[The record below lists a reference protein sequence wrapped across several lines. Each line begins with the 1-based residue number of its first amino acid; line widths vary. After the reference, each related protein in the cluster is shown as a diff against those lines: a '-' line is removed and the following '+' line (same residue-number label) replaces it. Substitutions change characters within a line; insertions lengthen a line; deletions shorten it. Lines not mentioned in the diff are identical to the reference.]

1 MEGMEGMEGIEVS
14 TEAMTLEN
22 AVELVRETDS
32 GVISDWLKGLLPWF
46 LNFGFQILLA
56 VVVYAVGARIIKL
69 VRSMVRRWMERA
81 DADIGVKQ
89 FIDSLVKYFLYFILV
104 VIILTFFGVTTA
116 SVVAVL
122 GSAGLALGLAVQGT
136 LSNFA
141 GGVLI
146 LLLKP
151 FHVGDYIIE
160 DTHGN
165 EGTVTE
171 ITIFYTKLSTGDNK
185 IIVIPNGSL
194 ANSSLTNVT
203 HSKKRRMDL
212 EVGISYDSD
221 LKKAKDI
228 LYRLADEERDRLK
241 SEEILVF
248 VSELAASEVKIGL
261 RFWVKTEDY
270 WNVRWRLLESIKLS
284 LDEAEIE
291 IPYQKLD
298 VQVKGQ

>member
-1 MEGMEGMEGIEVS
+1 
-14 TEAMTLEN
+14 MTLEN

-151 FHVGDYIIE
+151 FHVGDYI
-160 DTHGN
+160 
-165 EGTVTE
+165 
-171 ITIFYTKLSTGDNK
+171 
-185 IIVIPNGSL
+185 
-194 ANSSLTNVT
+194 
-203 HSKKRRMDL
+203 
-212 EVGISYDSD
+212 
-221 LKKAKDI
+221 
-228 LYRLADEERDRLK
+228 
-241 SEEILVF
+241 
-248 VSELAASEVKIGL
+248 
-261 RFWVKTEDY
+261 
-270 WNVRWRLLESIKLS
+270 LS
-284 LDEAEIE
+284 LIH
-291 IPYQKLD
+291 I
-298 VQVKGQ
+298 

>member
-1 MEGMEGMEGIEVS
+1 MEGMEGIEVS

-22 AVELVRETDS
+22 AVELVKGTDS
-32 GVISDWLKGLLPWF
+32 SVIGDWLKGLLPWF

-56 VVVYAVGARIIKL
+56 VVVYAVGARIIKF
-69 VRSMVRRWMERA
+69 VRKIVRRWMERA

-89 FIDSLVKYFLYFILV
+89 FIDSLVKYSLYFILV

-171 ITIFYTKLSTGDNK
+171 ISIFYTKLSTGDNK
-185 IIVIPNGSL
+185 VIVIPNGSL

-203 HSKKRRMDL
+203 HSEKRRIDL
-212 EVGISYDSD
+212 EVGIAYDAD
-221 LKKAKDI
+221 LKRAKEI
-228 LYRLADEERDRLK
+228 LYRLAEEEKDRLK
-241 SEEILVF
+241 SQEILVF
-248 VSELAASEVKIGL
+248 VSELAASEVKLGI

-270 WNVRWRLLESIKLS
+270 WNVRWRLLEDIKLA
-284 LDEAEIE
+284 LDEAGIE
-291 IPYQKLD
+291 IPYQKMD
-298 VQVKGQ
+298 VQVKREM

>member
-1 MEGMEGMEGIEVS
+1 
-14 TEAMTLEN
+14 MTLEN

>member
-1 MEGMEGMEGIEVS
+1 MEGMEGIEVS

-284 LDEAEIE
+284 LDR
-291 IPYQKLD
+291 KS
-298 VQVKGQ
+298 VV

>member
-1 MEGMEGMEGIEVS
+1 MEGMEGIEVS

-22 AVELVRETDS
+22 AVELVKGTDS
-32 GVISDWLKGLLPWF
+32 SVISDWLKGLLPWF

-56 VVVYAVGARIIKL
+56 VVVYAVGARIIKF
-69 VRSMVRRWMERA
+69 VRKIVRRWMERA

-89 FIDSLVKYFLYFILV
+89 FIDSLVKYSLYFILV

-203 HSKKRRMDL
+203 HSKKRRIDL
-212 EVGISYDSD
+212 EVGIAYDAD
-221 LKKAKDI
+221 LKRAKEI
-228 LYRLADEERDRLK
+228 LYRLAEEEKDRLK

-248 VSELAASEVKIGL
+248 VSELAASEVKLGI

-270 WNVRWRLLESIKLS
+270 WPVRWRLMEDIKLA
-284 LDEAEIE
+284 LDEAGIE

-298 VQVKGQ
+298 VQVKREM

>member
-1 MEGMEGMEGIEVS
+1 MEGMEGIEVS

-270 WNVRWRLLESIKLS
+270 WNVRWRLFESIKLS

>member
-1 MEGMEGMEGIEVS
+1 MEGIEVS

-32 GVISDWLKGLLPWF
+32 SVIRSWFEGLLPWF
-46 LNFGFQILLA
+46 LNVGFQILLA
-56 VVVYAVGARIIKL
+56 VVVYFIGARIIKL
-69 VRSMVRRWMERA
+69 VRKIVGRWMDRA

-89 FIDSLVKYFLYFILV
+89 FIDSLVKYFLYFVLV
-104 VIILTFFGVTTA
+104 VTILTFFGVTTA

-122 GSAGLALGLAVQGT
+122 GSAGLALGLAVQGS

-151 FHVGDYIIE
+151 FQVGDYIIE

-165 EGTVTE
+165 QGTVTE

-185 IIVIPNGSL
+185 MIMIPNGSL

-203 HSKKRRMDL
+203 HSDKRRLDL
-212 EVGISYDSD
+212 EVGIAYDAD
-221 LKKAKDI
+221 LKRAKEI
-228 LYRLADEERDRLK
+228 LYRLAEEEEGRLK
-241 SEEILVF
+241 TEEILVF
-248 VSELAASEVKIGL
+248 VSELAASEVKLGL
-261 RFWVKTEDY
+261 RFWVKTGDY
-270 WNVRWRLLESIKLS
+270 WTVRWRLTENIKLA
-284 LDEAEIE
+284 LDEAGIE

-298 VQVKGQ
+298 VQVDHLNSKG

>member
-1 MEGMEGMEGIEVS
+1 
-14 TEAMTLEN
+14 
-22 AVELVRETDS
+22 
-32 GVISDWLKGLLPWF
+32 
-46 LNFGFQILLA
+46 
-56 VVVYAVGARIIKL
+56 
-69 VRSMVRRWMERA
+69 MERA

-89 FIDSLVKYFLYFILV
+89 FMDSLVKYSLYFILV

-203 HSKKRRMDL
+203 HSEKRRMDL
-212 EVGISYDSD
+212 EVGVSYDSD
-221 LKKAKDI
+221 LKKAKEI
-228 LYRLADEERDRLK
+228 FYRLAEEEGDRLK

-284 LDEAEIE
+284 LDEAGIE

-298 VQVKGQ
+298 VQVKREM

>member
-1 MEGMEGMEGIEVS
+1 MEGMEGIEVS

-291 IPYQKLD
+291 IPYQKLG

>member
-1 MEGMEGMEGIEVS
+1 MEGMEGIEVS

-22 AVELVRETDS
+22 AVELVKGTDS
-32 GVISDWLKGLLPWF
+32 SVIGDWLKGLLPWF

-56 VVVYAVGARIIKL
+56 VVVYAVGARIIKF
-69 VRSMVRRWMERA
+69 VRKMVRRWMERA

-89 FIDSLVKYFLYFILV
+89 FIDSLVKYSLYFILV

-203 HSKKRRMDL
+203 HSEKRRIDL
-212 EVGISYDSD
+212 EVGIAYDAD
-221 LKKAKDI
+221 LKRAKEI
-228 LYRLADEERDRLK
+228 LYRLAEEEKDRLK

-248 VSELAASEVKIGL
+248 VSELAASEVKLGI

-270 WNVRWRLLESIKLS
+270 WPVRWRLMEDIKLA
-284 LDEAEIE
+284 LDEAGIE

-298 VQVKGQ
+298 VQVKREM

>member
-1 MEGMEGMEGIEVS
+1 MEGMEGIEVS

-212 EVGISYDSD
+212 EVGISYESD

>member
-1 MEGMEGMEGIEVS
+1 MEGMEGIEVS

-104 VIILTFFGVTTA
+104 VIILTFFVLTTA

>member
-1 MEGMEGMEGIEVS
+1 MEGMEGIEVS

-22 AVELVRETDS
+22 AVELVKGTDS
-32 GVISDWLKGLLPWF
+32 SVIGDWLKGLLPWF

-56 VVVYAVGARIIKL
+56 VVVYAVGARIIKF
-69 VRSMVRRWMERA
+69 VRKIVRRWMERA

-89 FIDSLVKYFLYFILV
+89 FIDSLVKYSLYFILV

-171 ITIFYTKLSTGDNK
+171 ISIFYTKLSTGDNK

-203 HSKKRRMDL
+203 HSEKRRMDL
-212 EVGISYDSD
+212 EVGIAYDAD

-228 LYRLADEERDRLK
+228 LYRLAEEEGDRLK

-284 LDEAEIE
+284 LDEAGIE

-298 VQVKGQ
+298 VQVKREV

>member
-1 MEGMEGMEGIEVS
+1 MEGMEGIEVS

-284 LDEAEIE
+284 LDESEIE

>member
-1 MEGMEGMEGIEVS
+1 MEGMEGIEVS

-22 AVELVRETDS
+22 AVELVKGTDS
-32 GVISDWLKGLLPWF
+32 SVIGDWLKGLLPWF

-56 VVVYAVGARIIKL
+56 VVVYAVGARIIKF
-69 VRSMVRRWMERA
+69 VRKIVRRWMERA

-89 FIDSLVKYFLYFILV
+89 FIDSLVKYSLYFILV

-203 HSKKRRMDL
+203 HSEKRRMDL
-212 EVGISYDSD
+212 EVGVSYDSD
-221 LKKAKDI
+221 LKKAKEI
-228 LYRLADEERDRLK
+228 LYRLAEEEGDRLK

-284 LDEAEIE
+284 LDEAGIE

-298 VQVKGQ
+298 VQVKREM

>member
-1 MEGMEGMEGIEVS
+1 MEGMEGIEVS

-22 AVELVRETDS
+22 AVELVKNTDS
-32 GVISDWLKGLLPWF
+32 GVISNWLKGLLPWF

-56 VVVYAVGARIIKL
+56 VAVYAVGARIIKM
-69 VRSMVRRWMERA
+69 VRKMVRRWMERA

-89 FIDSLVKYFLYFILV
+89 FMDSLVKYSLYFILV

-203 HSKKRRMDL
+203 HSEKRRMDL
-212 EVGISYDSD
+212 EVGVSYDSD
-221 LKKAKDI
+221 LKKAKEI
-228 LYRLADEERDRLK
+228 LYRLAEEEGDRLK

-284 LDEAEIE
+284 LDEAGIE

-298 VQVKGQ
+298 VQVKREM

>member
-1 MEGMEGMEGIEVS
+1 MEGMEGIEVS

-151 FHVGDYIIE
+151 FHVGDYNIE

>member
-1 MEGMEGMEGIEVS
+1 MEGMEGIEVS

-171 ITIFYTKLSTGDNK
+171 ITIFYTKLSTGDKK
-185 IIVIPNGSL
+185 IIVIPNGSF
-194 ANSSLTNVT
+194 ANSILTKVT

>member
-1 MEGMEGMEGIEVS
+1 MEGMEGIEVS

-228 LYRLADEERDRLK
+228 LYRLADEARDRLK

>member
-1 MEGMEGMEGIEVS
+1 MEGMEGIEVS

-46 LNFGFQILLA
+46 LNFGFQNLLA

-284 LDEAEIE
+284 LDEADIE

>member
-1 MEGMEGMEGIEVS
+1 MEGMEGIEVS

-89 FIDSLVKYFLYFILV
+89 FIDSLVKYFLYFIFV

>member
-1 MEGMEGMEGIEVS
+1 MEGMEGIEVS

-22 AVELVRETDS
+22 AVELVKGTDS
-32 GVISDWLKGLLPWF
+32 SVIGDWLKGLLPWF

-56 VVVYAVGARIIKL
+56 VVVYAVGARIIKF
-69 VRSMVRRWMERA
+69 VRKMVRRWMERA

-89 FIDSLVKYFLYFILV
+89 FIDSLVKYSLYFILV

-203 HSKKRRMDL
+203 HSKKRRIDL
-212 EVGISYDSD
+212 EVGIAYDAD
-221 LKKAKDI
+221 LKRAKEI
-228 LYRLADEERDRLK
+228 LYRLAEEEKDRLK

-248 VSELAASEVKIGL
+248 VSELAASEVKLGI

-270 WNVRWRLLESIKLS
+270 WNVRWRLLEDIKLA
-284 LDEAEIE
+284 LDEAGIE
-291 IPYQKLD
+291 IPYQKMD
-298 VQVKGQ
+298 VQVKREV

>member
-1 MEGMEGMEGIEVS
+1 MEGMEGIEVS

-22 AVELVRETDS
+22 AVELVKGTDS
-32 GVISDWLKGLLPWF
+32 SVIGDWLKGLLPWF

-56 VVVYAVGARIIKL
+56 VVVYAVGARIIKF
-69 VRSMVRRWMERA
+69 VRKIVRRWMERA

-89 FIDSLVKYFLYFILV
+89 FIDSLVKYSLYFILV

-171 ITIFYTKLSTGDNK
+171 ISIFYTKLSTGDNK

-203 HSKKRRMDL
+203 HSEKRRMDL
-212 EVGISYDSD
+212 EVGIAYDAD
-221 LKKAKDI
+221 LKRAKEI
-228 LYRLADEERDRLK
+228 LYRLAEEDKDRLK
-241 SEEILVF
+241 SQEILVF
-248 VSELAASEVKIGL
+248 VSELAASEVKLGI

-270 WNVRWRLLESIKLS
+270 WNVRWRLLEDIKLA
-284 LDEAEIE
+284 LDEAGIE
-291 IPYQKLD
+291 IPYQKMD
-298 VQVKGQ
+298 VQVKREM

>member
-1 MEGMEGMEGIEVS
+1 MEGMEGIEVS

-22 AVELVRETDS
+22 AVELVKGTDS
-32 GVISDWLKGLLPWF
+32 SVISDWLKGLLPWF

-56 VVVYAVGARIIKL
+56 AVVYAVGARIIKF
-69 VRSMVRRWMERA
+69 VRKIVRRWMERA

-89 FIDSLVKYFLYFILV
+89 FIDSLVKYSLYFILV

-203 HSKKRRMDL
+203 HSKKRRIDL
-212 EVGISYDSD
+212 EVGIAYDAD
-221 LKKAKDI
+221 LKRAKEI
-228 LYRLADEERDRLK
+228 LYRLAEEEKDRLK

-248 VSELAASEVKIGL
+248 VSELAASEVKLGI
-261 RFWVKTEDY
+261 RFWVKTGDY

-284 LDEAEIE
+284 LDEAGIE
-291 IPYQKLD
+291 IPYQKMD
-298 VQVKGQ
+298 VQVKREM

>member
-1 MEGMEGMEGIEVS
+1 MEGMEGIEVS

-22 AVELVRETDS
+22 AVELVKGTDS
-32 GVISDWLKGLLPWF
+32 SVIGDWLKGLLPWF

-56 VVVYAVGARIIKL
+56 VVVYAVGARIIKF
-69 VRSMVRRWMERA
+69 VRKMVRRWMERA

-89 FIDSLVKYFLYFILV
+89 FIDSLVKYSLYFILV

-171 ITIFYTKLSTGDNK
+171 ISIFYTKLSTGDNK

-203 HSKKRRMDL
+203 HSEKRRMDL
-212 EVGISYDSD
+212 EVGIAYDAD
-221 LKKAKDI
+221 LKRAKEI
-228 LYRLADEERDRLK
+228 LYRLAEEDKDRLK
-241 SEEILVF
+241 SQEILVF
-248 VSELAASEVKIGL
+248 VSELAASEVKLGI

-270 WNVRWRLLESIKLS
+270 WPVRWRLMEDIKLA
-284 LDEAEIE
+284 LDEGGIE
-291 IPYQKLD
+291 IPYQKMD
-298 VQVKGQ
+298 VQVKREV

>member
-1 MEGMEGMEGIEVS
+1 MEGMEGIEVS

-22 AVELVRETDS
+22 AVELVKGTDS
-32 GVISDWLKGLLPWF
+32 SVISDWLKGLLPWF

-56 VVVYAVGARIIKL
+56 VVVYAVGARIIKF
-69 VRSMVRRWMERA
+69 VRKIVRRWMERA

-89 FIDSLVKYFLYFILV
+89 FIDSLVKYSLYFILV

-203 HSKKRRMDL
+203 HSKKRRIDL
-212 EVGISYDSD
+212 EVGIAYDAD
-221 LKKAKDI
+221 LKRAKEI
-228 LYRLADEERDRLK
+228 LYRLAEEEKDRLK

-248 VSELAASEVKIGL
+248 VSELAASEVKLGI

-270 WNVRWRLLESIKLS
+270 WNVRWRLLEDIKLA
-284 LDEAEIE
+284 LDEAGIE
-291 IPYQKLD
+291 IPYQKMD
-298 VQVKGQ
+298 VQVKREM

>member
-1 MEGMEGMEGIEVS
+1 MEGMEGIEVS

-241 SEEILVF
+241 SEDIFVF

-261 RFWVKTEDY
+261 RFWVKTED
-270 WNVRWRLLESIKLS
+270 
-284 LDEAEIE
+284 
-291 IPYQKLD
+291 
-298 VQVKGQ
+298 

>member
-1 MEGMEGMEGIEVS
+1 MEGMEGIEVS

-298 VQVKGQ
+298 VQAKGQ

>member
-1 MEGMEGMEGIEVS
+1 MEGMEGIEVS

-248 VSELAASEVKIGL
+248 VSELAVSEVKIGL

>member
-1 MEGMEGMEGIEVS
+1 MEGMEGIEVS

-56 VVVYAVGARIIKL
+56 VVAYAVGARIIKL

>member
-1 MEGMEGMEGIEVS
+1 MEGMEGIEVS

-22 AVELVRETDS
+22 AVELVKGTDS
-32 GVISDWLKGLLPWF
+32 SVIGDWLKGLLPWF

-56 VVVYAVGARIIKL
+56 VVVYAVGARIIKF
-69 VRSMVRRWMERA
+69 VRKMVRRWMERA

-89 FIDSLVKYFLYFILV
+89 FIDSLVKYSLYFILV

-203 HSKKRRMDL
+203 HSKKRRIDL
-212 EVGISYDSD
+212 EVGIAYDAD
-221 LKKAKDI
+221 LKRAKEI
-228 LYRLADEERDRLK
+228 LYRLAEEEKDRLK

-248 VSELAASEVKIGL
+248 VSELAASEVKLGI

-270 WNVRWRLLESIKLS
+270 WNVRWRLLEDIKLA
-284 LDEAEIE
+284 LDEAGIE
-291 IPYQKLD
+291 IPYQKMD
-298 VQVKGQ
+298 VQVKREM

>member
-1 MEGMEGMEGIEVS
+1 MEGMEGIEVS

-22 AVELVRETDS
+22 AVELVKGTDS
-32 GVISDWLKGLLPWF
+32 SVIGDWLKGLLPWF

-56 VVVYAVGARIIKL
+56 VVVYAVGARIIKF
-69 VRSMVRRWMERA
+69 VRKIVRRWMERA

-89 FIDSLVKYFLYFILV
+89 FIDSLVKYSLYFILV

-171 ITIFYTKLSTGDNK
+171 ISIFYTKLSTGDNK
-185 IIVIPNGSL
+185 VIVIPNGSL

-203 HSKKRRMDL
+203 HSEKRRIDL
-212 EVGISYDSD
+212 EVGIAYDAD
-221 LKKAKDI
+221 LKRAKEI
-228 LYRLADEERDRLK
+228 LYRLAEEDKDRLK
-241 SEEILVF
+241 SQEILVF
-248 VSELAASEVKIGL
+248 VSELAASEVKLGI

-270 WNVRWRLLESIKLS
+270 WNVRWRLLEDIKLA
-284 LDEAEIE
+284 LDEAGIE
-291 IPYQKLD
+291 IPYQKMD
-298 VQVKGQ
+298 VQVKREV

>member
-1 MEGMEGMEGIEVS
+1 MEGMEGIEVS

-22 AVELVRETDS
+22 AVELVKGTDS
-32 GVISDWLKGLLPWF
+32 SVIGDWLKGLLPWF

-56 VVVYAVGARIIKL
+56 VVVYAVGARIIKF
-69 VRSMVRRWMERA
+69 VRKMVRRWMERA

-89 FIDSLVKYFLYFILV
+89 FIDSLVKYSLYFILV

-203 HSKKRRMDL
+203 HSEKRRIDL
-212 EVGISYDSD
+212 EVGIAYDAD
-221 LKKAKDI
+221 LKRAKEI
-228 LYRLADEERDRLK
+228 LYRLAEEEKDRLK

-248 VSELAASEVKIGL
+248 VSELAASEVKLGI

-270 WNVRWRLLESIKLS
+270 WNVRWRFLESIKLS
-284 LDEAEIE
+284 LDEAGIE
-291 IPYQKLD
+291 IPYQKMD
-298 VQVKGQ
+298 VQVKREM

>member
-1 MEGMEGMEGIEVS
+1 MEGMEGIEVS

-22 AVELVRETDS
+22 AVELVKGTDS
-32 GVISDWLKGLLPWF
+32 SVIGDWLKGLLPWF

-56 VVVYAVGARIIKL
+56 VVVYAVGARIIKF
-69 VRSMVRRWMERA
+69 VRKIVRRWMERA

-171 ITIFYTKLSTGDNK
+171 ISIFYTKLSTGDNK
-185 IIVIPNGSL
+185 VIVIPNGSL

-203 HSKKRRMDL
+203 HSEKRRMDL
-212 EVGISYDSD
+212 EVGIAYDAD
-221 LKKAKDI
+221 LKRAKEI
-228 LYRLADEERDRLK
+228 LYRLAEEEKDRLK
-241 SEEILVF
+241 SQEILVF
-248 VSELAASEVKIGL
+248 VSELAASEVKLGI

-270 WNVRWRLLESIKLS
+270 WNVRWRLLEDIKLA
-284 LDEAEIE
+284 LDEAGIE
-291 IPYQKLD
+291 IPYQKMD
-298 VQVKGQ
+298 VQVKREV

>member
-1 MEGMEGMEGIEVS
+1 MEGMEGIEVS

-56 VVVYAVGARIIKL
+56 VVVYAMGARIIKL